1 MTDASPLP
9 VGDPKSLGFDPERL
23 SRIGPAMQ
31 EFVDDR
37 RVPNLITLVARRGRL
52 AHLDARGVLD
62 FDTDVPA
69 PTDTL
74 CRMYSNTKPVASVA
88 TMILFERGVLTP
100 DDPVAKFL
108 PEFAHS
114 RVRVASA
121 PMTTEPAKRPITIR
135 DCITNTT
142 SFSDAATM
150 PSFYRQQYG
159 EALKTMGWMP
169 RDDDDSP
176 APSNRER
183 VRALAEIPLAAQPG
197 ERFVYHMGYPVL
209 GAVLAEVCGQPLDG
223 FFQDNIFEPLGM
235 VDTDFY
241 LKDGALNRFGTC
253 YAPRKEGDEVRL
265 TATEKAETSDKHLG
279 PRTEFGVGGDSGG
292 ILSTAGDYA
301 RFGQML
307 LNGGEL
313 DGVRVIGRKTVDM
326 MLGNHT
332 GSQVIPMIGP
342 GFHWALGVSVYNG
355 RDGFPLLRSV
365 GTYGWG
371 GAAGT
376 TYFADPKEELLGVC
390 LTQVLSAGMM
400 PNNNYQETFQ
410 RLVYQALA

>member
-9 VGDPKSLGFDPERL
+9 VGDPSTLGFDPERL

-31 EFVDDR
+31 EFVDDK

-52 AHLDARGVLD
+52 VHLDVRGVLD
-62 FDTDVPA
+62 FDTGVPA
-69 PTDTL
+69 PVDTL

-108 PEFAHS
+108 PEFAES
-114 RVRVASA
+114 RVRVANA
-121 PMTTEPAKRPITIR
+121 PMTTEPARRPITIR

-142 SFSDAATM
+142 SLSDAATM
-150 PSFYRQQYG
+150 PSFYRQQYR
-159 EALKTMGWMP
+159 EALKTLGWMT
-169 RDDDDSP
+169 RDEDDAP

-209 GAVLAEVCGQPLDG
+209 GAVLAEVCGQPLDA
-223 FFQDNIFEPLGM
+223 FFRDNIFEPLGM
-235 VDTDFY
+235 ADTDFY

-253 YAPRKEGDEVRL
+253 YTPREEGDEIRL
-265 TATEKAETSDKHLG
+265 AAAEKAETSEKHLG

-313 DGVRVIGRKTVDM
+313 DGVRILGRKTVEL

-332 GSQVIPMIGP
+332 RELRTPIDP
-342 GFHWALGVSVYNG
+342 GFHWGLGVAVYHG
-355 RDGFPLLRSV
+355 GDGFPLMRST

-376 TYFADPKEELLGVC
+376 TYFADPKEELLCVC
-390 LTQVLSAGMM
+390 LTQVLNAGMM
-400 PNNNYQETFQ
+400 PNNNYSETFQ
-410 RLVYQALA
+410 RLVYQSLA

>member
-9 VGDPKSLGFDPERL
+9 VGDPKTLGFDPERL

-37 RVPNLITLVARRGRL
+37 RVPNLITLVARRGQL
-52 AHLDARGVLD
+52 VHLEARGVLD
-62 FDTDVPA
+62 FDTGAPA
-69 PTDTL
+69 TTDTL

-108 PEFAHS
+108 PEFANS
-114 RVRVASA
+114 EVRVANL
-121 PMTTEPAKRPITIR
+121 PMTTEPARRPVTIR
-135 DCITNTT
+135 DCIANTT
-142 SFSDAATM
+142 SFTDAATM
-150 PSFYRQQYG
+150 PMFYRQQYG
-159 EALKTMGWMP
+159 EALKTLGWMS
-169 RDDDDSP
+169 RDDDSP
-176 APSNRER
+176 LPGNRER
-183 VRALAEIPLAAQPG
+183 VRALAELPLAAQPG
-197 ERFVYHMGYPVL
+197 EKFVYHIGYPVL
-209 GAVLAEVCGQPLDG
+209 GAILAEVCGQPLDA
-223 FFQDNIFEPLGM
+223 FFRDNIFEPLRM

-241 LKDGALNRFGTC
+241 LEDGALNRFGTC
-253 YAPRKEGDEVRL
+253 YVPREEEDEVRL
-265 TATEKAETSDKHLG
+265 VAAEKAETSEKHVG

-313 DGVRVIGRKTVDM
+313 DGERILGRKTVDM

-332 GSQVIPMIGP
+332 ADLRTPFDR
-342 GFHWALGVSVYNG
+342 GFHWGLGVAVYHG
-355 RDGFPLLRSV
+355 RDRFPLIRSV

-376 TYFADPKEELLGVC
+376 TYFADPKEELLAVC
-390 LTQVLSAGMM
+390 LTQVLSAGTM
-400 PNNNYQETFQ
+400 PNNNYSEVFQ
-410 RLVYQALA
+410 RLVYQALV

>member
-1 MTDASPLP
+1 MADASPLP
-9 VGDPKSLGFDPERL
+9 VGDPRSLGFDPERL

-31 EFVDDR
+31 EFVDDG
-37 RVPNLITLVARRGRL
+37 RVPNLITLVARRGQL
-52 AHLDARGVLD
+52 VHLDARGVLD
-62 FDTDVPA
+62 LDTGARA
-69 PTDTL
+69 PIDTL

-100 DDPVAKFL
+100 DDPVSKFL
-108 PEFAHS
+108 PEFADA
-114 RVRVASA
+114 RVRTANN
-121 PMTTEPAKRPITIR
+121 PMMTEPARRPITIR

-142 SFSDAATM
+142 SFTDAATM
-150 PSFYRQQYG
+150 PVFYRQQYG
-159 EALKTMGWMP
+159 DALKTMGWMS
-169 RDDDDSP
+169 RDDD
-176 APSNRER
+176 APTPGNRER
-183 VRALAEIPLAAQPG
+183 VRALAEIPLAAHPG

-209 GAVLAEVCGQPLDG
+209 GAVLAEVCGQPIDD
-223 FFQDNIFEPLGM
+223 FFRDNIFEPLGM

-241 LKDGALNRFGTC
+241 LKDGRLSRFGAC
-253 YAPRKEGDEVRL
+253 YTPRAEGDKVRL
-265 TATEKAETSDKHLG
+265 AATEKAETSEKHVG

-313 DGVRVIGRKTVDM
+313 DGVRILGRKTVEM

-332 GSQVIPMIGP
+332 VNLRTPIEG
-342 GFHWALGVSVYNG
+342 GFHWGLGVAVYHG
-355 RDGFPLLRSV
+355 RDSFPLIRSV

-376 TYFADPKEELLGVC
+376 NYIADPKEELVCVC
-390 LTQVLSAGMM
+390 LTQVLNAGMM
-400 PNNNYQETFQ
+400 PNNNYSETFQ
-410 RLVYQALA
+410 RLVYQALT

>member
-9 VGDPKSLGFDPERL
+9 AGDPESLGFDPERL
-23 SRIGPAMQ
+23 ARIGPAMQ
-31 EFVDDR
+31 EYVDAR
-37 RVPNLITLVARRGRL
+37 RVPNLITLVARRGQL
-52 AHLDARGVLD
+52 VHLDARGVLD
-62 FDTDVPA
+62 FDTGAPA

-100 DDPVAKFL
+100 NDPVAEYL
-108 PEFAHS
+108 PEFAAS
-114 RVRVASA
+114 RVRLAND
-121 PMTTEPAKRPITIR
+121 PMNTEPAKRPITIR

-142 SFSDAATM
+142 SFTDAATM
-150 PSFYRQQYG
+150 PVFYRQQYG
-159 EALKTMGWMP
+159 EALKTMGWMS
-169 RDDDDSP
+169 REEG
-176 APSNRER
+176 APVPDNRER
-183 VRALAEIPLAAQPG
+183 VRALATIPLAAHPG

-209 GAVLAEVCGQPLDG
+209 GAVLAEVCGQPLDA
-223 FFQDNIFEPLGM
+223 FFRDNIFEPLGM

-241 LKDGALNRFGTC
+241 LKQGALSRFGAC
-253 YAPRKEGDEVRL
+253 YVPREEAGQVRL
-265 TATEKAETSDKHLG
+265 VAAEKAETSAKHVG

-292 ILSTAGDYA
+292 ILSTTGDYA

-313 DGVRVIGRKTVDM
+313 DGVRILGRKTVEM

-332 GSQVIPMIGP
+332 IDLRTPMDR
-342 GFHWALGVSVYNG
+342 GFHWGLGVAVYNG
-355 RDGFPLLRSV
+355 GDGFPLLRSV

-400 PNNNYQETFQ
+400 PNNNYSETFQ
-410 RLVYQALA
+410 RMVYQALV